1 MGSGIS
7 SGVQTPKQPGVI
19 VKDGENF
26 PIIPEYLLRLSP
38 EKLQERI
45 DRLGKAAEFNNRSIL
60 PDLKLEER
68 IENSQTLLIFAK
80 TAVER
85 QQKATAVERL

>member
-1 MGSGIS
+1 MGSGTS

-45 DRLGKAAEFNNRSIL
+45 EKLGKAAEFNRGSTL
-60 PDLKLEER
+60 PDLRLEER
-68 IENSQTLLIFAK
+68 IENSQAIHIFAK
-80 TAVER
+80 VAVER
-85 QQKATAVERL
+85 QRQAVERG

>member
-1 MGSGIS
+1 MASGTS

-19 VKDGENF
+19 VRDGENF
-26 PIIPEYLLRLSP
+26 PIIPKRLLRLSP
-38 EKLQERI
+38 EKLQEGI
-45 DRLGKAAEFNNRSIL
+45 DRLAKAAELNNRSIL

-68 IENSQTLLIFAK
+68 IENSQTLLMFAK

-85 QQKATAVERL
+85 QRKAVERL